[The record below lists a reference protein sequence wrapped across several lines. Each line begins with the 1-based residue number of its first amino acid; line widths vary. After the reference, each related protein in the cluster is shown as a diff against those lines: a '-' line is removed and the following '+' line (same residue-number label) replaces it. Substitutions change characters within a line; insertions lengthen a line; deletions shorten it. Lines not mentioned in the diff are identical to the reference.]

1 MRSVLLLARLNEL
14 DLAVDA
20 LRARLA
26 EVSETLKEPAALRA
40 ARRTLAQ
47 AEAEL
52 ARCEATQQARDEVQR
67 DAAAKLA
74 RAKKHLYGG
83 EVRNPKELEN
93 SQKDVEQLSRQS
105 AAAEDA
111 LLEVLLAV
119 EAASRATEV
128 AKAELSQIAAT
139 WEARQ
144 VVLRADLARLEARLA
159 AEQARQASARN
170 AVPPNLLPLYDMT
183 RLRRAGQAVAE
194 LDGDSCSAC
203 RVAASP
209 AVLESARYSDQ
220 LAYCEN
226 CGRLLWGE

>member
-1 MRSVLLLARLNEL
+1 MRLVLLLARLNEL

-20 LRARLA
+20 LRARVA
-26 EVSETLKEPAALRA
+26 EVSEALKEPAALRA
-40 ARRTLAQ
+40 ARRALAQ
-47 AEAEL
+47 SEAEL
-52 ARCEATQQARDEVQR
+52 ARCEATQQARDEVQK
-67 DAAAKLA
+67 DAAAKLT

-83 EVRNPKELEN
+83 EVRSPKELEN
-93 SQKDVEQLSRQS
+93 AQKDVEQLSRQS

-111 LLEVLLAV
+111 LLEALLAV
-119 EAASRATEV
+119 EVASRAVEV
-128 AKAELSQIAAT
+128 GKAEFSRLAAT

-144 VVLRADLARLEARLA
+144 VELRADLARLEVRLA
-159 AEQARQASARN
+159 AEQARQATARS
-170 AVPPNLLPLYDMT
+170 AVPPDLIPLYDMT

-209 AVLESARYSDQ
+209 VVLETARYSDQ

-226 CGRLLWGE
+226 CGRFLWGE